1 LLVPYPY
8 AVDDHQTANAAEL
21 IEAGAARLLPQ
32 AELDAPRLADELET
46 LAMDRPQLLAM
57 AVAAR
62 AVARPDATDAV
73 VAACLRAAGLTADRR
88 WAA

>member
-1 LLVPYPY
+1 
-8 AVDDHQTANAAEL
+8 
-21 IEAGAARLLPQ
+21 
-32 AELDAPRLADELET
+32 
-46 LAMDRPQLLAM
+46 MDRPQLLAM